1 MFWRFKEMLA
11 KQKFQNEINMLKKQV
26 SNNSYL
32 WDQMAEAEKREK
44 ILKQE
49 LLFTQQS
56 LAAAE
61 KVIEKLQEEM
71 RKYEAV
77 QQRLKRYKDQNAE
90 RLKEYEDKLKKFEVY
105 ENIDTDKLINVLSKK
120 DQEVTQ
126 LQGIADNFNEQ
137 INLVENRKDKEVTSL
152 KSKFLK
158 EQVKTQQIVE
168 KMEQMKLE
176 LKMLESNDTSVAA
189 IWKKKCLDLFEV
201 CQTLKTENEDLRDRC
216 KEVISQGIQLADEM
230 NKDDRDIQSL
240 NHGITPNTRLPKLL
254 KNSSAQK
261 MSQINY
267 ANQQNFNAKHGPPQT
282 AGVTSGRQ
290 GSSTAGT
297 FEPSSAFGGYGN
309 YDA

>member
-126 LQGIADNFNEQ
+126 LQGIADNFNE
-137 INLVENRKDKEVTSL
+137 
-152 KSKFLK
+152 
-158 EQVKTQQIVE
+158 
-168 KMEQMKLE
+168 
-176 LKMLESNDTSVAA
+176 
-189 IWKKKCLDLFEV
+189 
-201 CQTLKTENEDLRDRC
+201 
-216 KEVISQGIQLADEM
+216 
-230 NKDDRDIQSL
+230 
-240 NHGITPNTRLPKLL
+240 
-254 KNSSAQK
+254 
-261 MSQINY
+261 
-267 ANQQNFNAKHGPPQT
+267 
-282 AGVTSGRQ
+282 
-290 GSSTAGT
+290 
-297 FEPSSAFGGYGN
+297 
-309 YDA
+309 

>member
-1 MFWRFKEMLA
+1 MRKQRLFWRFKEMLA

-120 DQEVTQ
+120 D
-126 LQGIADNFNEQ
+126 
-137 INLVENRKDKEVTSL
+137 
-152 KSKFLK
+152 
-158 EQVKTQQIVE
+158 
-168 KMEQMKLE
+168 
-176 LKMLESNDTSVAA
+176 
-189 IWKKKCLDLFEV
+189 
-201 CQTLKTENEDLRDRC
+201 
-216 KEVISQGIQLADEM
+216 
-230 NKDDRDIQSL
+230 
-240 NHGITPNTRLPKLL
+240 
-254 KNSSAQK
+254 
-261 MSQINY
+261 
-267 ANQQNFNAKHGPPQT
+267 
-282 AGVTSGRQ
+282 
-290 GSSTAGT
+290 
-297 FEPSSAFGGYGN
+297 
-309 YDA
+309 

>member
-1 MFWRFKEMLA
+1 
-11 KQKFQNEINMLKKQV
+11 MLKKQV

-105 ENIDTDKLINVLSKK
+105 ENIDTDKLINVLGKK

-126 LQGIADNFNEQ
+126 LQLQSIADNHENQ
-137 INLVENRKDKEVTSL
+137 ISIIKQEKDKEVFSL

-176 LKMLESNDTSVAA
+176 LKMLESNDTYVAA

-201 CQTLKTENEDLRDRC
+201 CQTLKSENESLRDRC
-216 KEVISQGIQLADEM
+216 KEVISQGILLADEM
-230 NKDDRDIQSL
+230 NKEDRDL
-240 NHGITPNTRLPKLL
+240 
-254 KNSSAQK
+254 
-261 MSQINY
+261 
-267 ANQQNFNAKHGPPQT
+267 
-282 AGVTSGRQ
+282 
-290 GSSTAGT
+290 
-297 FEPSSAFGGYGN
+297 
-309 YDA
+309 

>member
-1 MFWRFKEMLA
+1 
-11 KQKFQNEINMLKKQV
+11 MLKKQV

-126 LQGIADNFNEQ
+126 LQGIADNFNDQ
-137 INLVENRKDKEVTSL
+137 INLVENRKDKEVTTL
-152 KSKFLK
+152 KQKFLK
-158 EQVKTQQIVE
+158 E
-168 KMEQMKLE
+168 
-176 LKMLESNDTSVAA
+176 
-189 IWKKKCLDLFEV
+189 
-201 CQTLKTENEDLRDRC
+201 
-216 KEVISQGIQLADEM
+216 
-230 NKDDRDIQSL
+230 
-240 NHGITPNTRLPKLL
+240 
-254 KNSSAQK
+254 
-261 MSQINY
+261 
-267 ANQQNFNAKHGPPQT
+267 
-282 AGVTSGRQ
+282 
-290 GSSTAGT
+290 
-297 FEPSSAFGGYGN
+297 
-309 YDA
+309 